1 MVQSIPSLPDA
12 VGGSSDLPASF
23 AEVVVPGVD
32 FSTTSRGIYVGEAG
46 DLTVIM
52 AGDGATRTFVA
63 VPAGA
68 LIPIRCTQVT
78 GASVAASILVL
89 F

>member
-1 MVQSIPSLPDA
+1 MPNELPNLPDTA
-12 VGGSSDLPASF
+12 GSSSDLPAGF
-23 AEVVVPGVD
+23 AEVVVPDVD
-32 FSTTSRGIYVGEAG
+32 FSATSRALYVGEGG

-52 AGDGATRTFVA
+52 AGDGSTHTFTE

-68 LIPIRCTQVT
+68 LLPIRCTQVT
-78 GASVAASILVL
+78 SASVAASISAL

>member
-1 MVQSIPSLPDA
+1 MTNSIPSLPDA

-23 AEVVVPGVD
+23 AEVVVPDVD
-32 FSTTSRGIYVGEAG
+32 FSTTSRGIYVGSGG

-52 AGDGATRTFVA
+52 AGSGTIVTFVA

-68 LIPIRCTQVT
+68 LLPIRCTQVT
-78 GASVAASILVL
+78 AASVAASMLVL